1 MFENEIRS
9 DQSECGQWEREGN
22 RSSSVTVVLVAHSA
36 GLDLR
41 AVSDRGVGGELDNSA
56 GVLGIVGVNIQ
67 ASTDNSSALHDDLVT
82 VSRSSRNAVQNFH
95 RQNVAQVERVEV
107 NRILGVAFY
116 WGFGALERVP
126 AVLILFTVTLVALD
140 AITCFE

>member
-56 GVLGIVGVNIQ
+56 GVLGIVGVDIQ
-67 ASTDNSSALHDDLVT
+67 ASTDNSSALCKSEQLFEFNLESLTPFD
-82 VSRSSRNAVQNFH
+82 S
-95 RQNVAQVERVEV
+95 EKRV
-107 NRILGVAFY
+107 GTPKY
-116 WGFGALERVP
+116 ALFEIGDYKNP
-126 AVLILFTVTLVALD
+126 SYI
-140 AITCFE
+140 ITIISLLSIKAYIDQEFIE